1 MTIGTKEK
9 VIIINEL
16 RQCHP
21 LSQLLVIADLP
32 RSTFYYHVKRLNAPD
47 PYQLVKQVILRIY
60 HQHKGRYGYRRIRL
74 ACRNESILLN
84 GKTIRKLMK
93 ELGISSLIRRKKY
106 RTYRGEQGRTCNNLL
121 KRQFYADRP
130 NQKWVTD
137 VTEFKVDGRKLYLS
151 PIMDLYNGEIV
162 SYNLTE
168 RPLASM
174 VKSMLLDAVEQ
185 LNKDDKPLLHS
196 DQGWQYQMPRWQRW
210 LSDNGITQ
218 SMSRRGNCLDN
229 AAM

>member
-1 MTIGTKEK
+1 C
-9 VIIINEL
+9 N
-16 RQCHP
+16 
-21 LSQLLVIADLP
+21 
-32 RSTFYYHVKRLNAPD
+32 
-47 PYQLVKQVILRIY
+47 
-60 HQHKGRYGYRRIRL
+60 QHL
-74 ACRNESILLN
+74 ACQPRERVVALECHSIC
-84 GKTIRKLMK
+84 KL
-93 ELGISSLIRRKKY
+93 IF
-106 RTYRGEQGRTCNNLL
+106 TP
-121 KRQFYADRP
+121 RP
-130 NQKWVTD
+130 SRCAY
-137 VTEFKVDGRKLYLS
+137 VDGRKLYLS

-229 AAM
+229 AAMESFFSTLK